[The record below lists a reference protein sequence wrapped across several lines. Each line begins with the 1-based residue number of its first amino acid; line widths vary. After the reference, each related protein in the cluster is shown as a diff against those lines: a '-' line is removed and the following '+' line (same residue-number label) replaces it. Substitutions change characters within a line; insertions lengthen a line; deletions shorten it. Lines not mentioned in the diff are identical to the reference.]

1 VFAGDIKQND
11 FTYKR
16 EQSGFG
22 DFFKVLDKMRD
33 FSIIEFDRNDI
44 VRSDL
49 VKSYI
54 IAREELEDRG
64 LVAAL

>member
-1 VFAGDIKQND
+1 
-11 FTYKR
+11 
-16 EQSGFG
+16 
-22 DFFKVLDKMRD
+22 MRD
-33 FSIIEFDRNDI
+33 FSIIEFTRDDI

-54 IAREELEDRG
+54 IARENLEEKG